1 MATNADEDRL
11 VATLQRQLQRERTAR
26 LASER
31 LLEHKSRELFDG
43 LDRLREALASAQ
55 ASERRMQLA
64 LWSNNAEIWEWQGST
79 DLFESRA
86 FMVRDGE
93 AVISREP
100 LVDRRS
106 RIHEHDRMAVVRAW
120 HDHMFGVTEHY
131 EVEYR
136 NWTGDEWRWLAE
148 RGRAVQRDAR
158 GMALAIVGTA
168 TDVTTVKTQQRD
180 LSLLARAFDDTSDGM
195 CVLDPDGRI
204 VDANR
209 AFSGLVGRSRESL
222 LGVEWLAQIDEV
234 NFSAWADAVTS
245 SFSRGAWQGELRFD
259 CTGGH
264 RAVDAWVS
272 FSCLKDRGG
281 RVTHH
286 VLVITDIGER
296 KEAEARLRKLA
307 NFDTLTGLANR
318 WYVQERLGIALTK
331 ARRMRHELALLFIDL
346 DRFKQVNDSLGHA
359 GGDMLLT
366 TVANRLQEAVRESDL
381 AGRWGGDEFV
391 VLLEPIRSSQDA
403 ARVAEKLMQAVS
415 APLTID
421 GVEVTVSCSI
431 GVCMFPEDGGT
442 AGELLEHSDAAMY
455 AAKAAGRNAVRF
467 YRHDMND
474 QARNRLELEQALRM
488 AMTRGEL
495 WLAFQPRVRI
505 GGGAVASVE
514 ALLRWNSPRF
524 GVVPP
529 GVFIPIAEESGLI
542 VDIGNWV
549 LEHALQQLRAW
560 ADTGLGHLTVSIN
573 ISPRQLTRDD
583 FVRTLGEALARHGV
597 PGSALEIEVTEG
609 CFLDNAEWVIEV
621 LSGARALGVGVA
633 VDDFGTGYSSLAY
646 LKELPITTL
655 KIDRSFITDIGVDRR
670 GEAIVDTIMA
680 LGRNLGIQVVA
691 EGVESERQLEY
702 LRVRGCDEVQ
712 GFLFYKP
719 LAAAVLE
726 ETLEAER
733 RLPKHLERIAR
744 ISVVPH

>member
-1 MATNADEDRL
+1 MDAADDDVNA
-11 VATLQRQLQRERTAR
+11 VLQRQLARERASR
-26 LASER
+26 VASEQ
-31 LLEHKSRELFDG
+31 LLNDRSRAL
-43 LDRLREALASAQ
+43 LDSMQQLQDALASAQ

-64 LWSNNAEIWEWQGST
+64 LWSNNAEIWEWQGET
-79 DLFESRA
+79 DLFESRSFVA
-86 FMVRDGE
+86 QDAAATVTRE
-93 AVISREP
+93 A
-100 LVDRRS
+100 LMDRRS

-120 HDHMFGVTEHY
+120 HDHMFGVSAHY

-136 NWTGDEWRWLAE
+136 NWMDGEWRWLAE
-148 RGRAVQRDAR
+148 RGRAVRRDER
-158 GMALAIVGTA
+158 GMALVIVGTA
-168 TDVTTVKTQQRD
+168 TDVTTVKAQQRD

-204 VDANR
+204 VDVNR
-209 AFSGLVGRSRESL
+209 AFTGLVGREREQL
-222 LGVEWLAQIDEV
+222 VGVEWLAQIDKE
-234 NFSAWADAVTS
+234 NFAGWADAVTQ

-259 CTGGH
+259 CNGGTH
-264 RAVDAWVS
+264 AVDAWVS

-331 ARRMRHELALLFIDL
+331 ARRLRHELALLFIDL

-366 TVANRLQEAVRESDL
+366 TVANRLQSTVRESDL

-391 VLLEPIRSSQDA
+391 VLLEPVRSSQDA
-403 ARVAEKLMQAVS
+403 ARVAEKLMRAVS

-421 GVEVTVSCSI
+421 GVDVAVSCSI
-431 GVCMFPEDGGT
+431 GVCMFPEDGAT

-474 QARNRLELEQALRM
+474 QARNRLELEQALRS

-524 GVVPP
+524 GLVSP

-549 LEHALQQLRAW
+549 LEQALRQLRAW
-560 ADTGLGHLTVSIN
+560 AGTPLAHLTVSIN
-573 ISPRQLTRDD
+573 ISPRQLTRED
-583 FVRTLGEALARHGV
+583 FVSTLRDALQRHDV
-597 PGSALEIEVTEG
+597 PGTSLEIEVTEG
-609 CFLDNAEWVIEV
+609 CFLDNAEWVIGV
-621 LSGARALGVGVA
+621 LEAARALGVGLA

-670 GEAIVDTIMA
+670 GEAIVDTIMT
-680 LGRNLGIQVVA
+680 LGRNLGIRVVA

-702 LRVRGCDEVQ
+702 LRSRGCDEVQ

-719 LAAAVLE
+719 LPADILA
-726 ETLEAER
+726 ETLEMEQQ
-733 RLPKHLERIAR
+733 LPKHIARIAR
-744 ISVVPH
+744 ISVLPH